1 MTKEII
7 KKNET
12 SLSNLD
18 KDFLNQLT
26 QDSEE
31 FGLDATQEEI
41 ILPRINLLQNL
52 SDAVTKGNPKK
63 IEGAEAGDL
72 LEVVTET
79 IYKGEIG
86 FLFIPVKMFVSY
98 IEWEGEP
105 KGKIV
110 NNYGADATFY
120 IQQKNAG
127 KINTNG
133 KIIGTA
139 PNRTIEKNINYYG
152 YILNEKNNEISP
164 VWIPFRKTQVKIA
177 QKFNTM
183 ILSKKLDGKNLP
195 PFSYI
200 YRIFSV
206 LEQNEKGSWAN
217 YKVENHKS
225 LFELEKEVALRIYND
240 AKKDR
245 KAFEEGQKKI
255 NMSFDDEDLS
265 ETVESSS
272 ETKF

>member
-26 QDSEE
+26 KDSEE

-41 ILPRINLLQNL
+41 ILPRITLLQNL

-72 LEVVTET
+72 LEVITET
-79 IYKGEIG
+79 VYKAETGI
-86 FLFIPVKMFVSY
+86 LFVPVKMFVSY

-105 KGKIV
+105 KGKII
-110 NNYGADATFY
+110 NNYGDDATFY

-127 KINTNG
+127 KINTKG
-133 KIIGTA
+133 KVIGTA

-152 YILNEKNNEISP
+152 YILNEKNNETSP
-164 VWIPFRKTQVKIA
+164 VLIPFSKTKVKIA

-183 ILSKKLDGKNLP
+183 ILSKKIDGKNLP

-265 ETVESSS
+265 ETVDSSS

>member
-7 KKNET
+7 KKNEK

-18 KDFLNQLT
+18 KDFLNQLS

-41 ILPRINLLQNL
+41 ILPRITLLQNL
-52 SDAVTKGNPKK
+52 SDAVTKGNTKK

-72 LEVVTET
+72 LEVITET
-79 IYKGEIG
+79 VYKAETGI
-86 FLFIPVKMFVSY
+86 LFVPVKMFVSY

-105 KGKIV
+105 KGKII
-110 NNYGADATFY
+110 NNYGDDATFY

-127 KINTNG
+127 KINPKG
-133 KIIGTA
+133 KVIGTA

-152 YILNEKNNEISP
+152 YILNEKNNETSP
-164 VWIPFRKTQVKIA
+164 VLIPFSKTKVKIA

-183 ILSKKLDGKNLP
+183 ILSKKLEGKNLP

-217 YKVENHKS
+217 FKVENHKS

-265 ETVESSS
+265 ETAQSSS

>member
-12 SLSNLD
+12 SLASLD

-31 FGLDATQEEI
+31 FGLDATQDEI
-41 ILPRINLLQNL
+41 ILPRITLLQNL

-72 LEVVTET
+72 LEVITET
-79 IYKGEIG
+79 VYKAEQGI
-86 FLFIPVKMFVSY
+86 LFIPVKMFVSY

-110 NNYGADATFY
+110 NNYGDDATFY
-120 IQQKNAG
+120 MQQKNAG
-127 KINTNG
+127 KINAKG
-133 KIIGTA
+133 KVIGTNA
-139 PNRTIEKNINYYG
+139 SRTIEKNINYYG
-152 YILNEKNNEISP
+152 YIFNEKSNEISP
-164 VWIPFRKTQVKIA
+164 VLIPFSKTKVKVA

-183 ILSKKLDGKNLP
+183 ILSKKLEGKNLP
-195 PFSYI
+195 PFSFI

-217 YKVENHKS
+217 FKIENHKS
-225 LFELEKEVALRIYND
+225 LFDLEKEIAFRIYND

-245 KAFEEGQKKI
+245 KAFEDGQKKI
-255 NMSFDDEDLS
+255 NMSFDDEDFS
-265 ETVESSS
+265 EAVDNTP